1 MVDAPDQYRKHRM
14 RVIAA
19 SVAAVAIF
27 TALGFGGTV
36 QVRAQLGGPAALG
49 HSQALLVARQLAH

>member
-1 MVDAPDQYRKHRM
+1 MDAPEQHRKHRI

-19 SVAAVAIF
+19 PVAAVAVF

-36 QVRAQLGGPAALG
+36 RVRAQLGGPAALG